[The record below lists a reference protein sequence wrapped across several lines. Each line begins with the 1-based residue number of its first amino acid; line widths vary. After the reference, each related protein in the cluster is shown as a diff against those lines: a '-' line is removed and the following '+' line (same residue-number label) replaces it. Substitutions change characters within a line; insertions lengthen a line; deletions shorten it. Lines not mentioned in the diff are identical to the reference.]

1 MTENRWT
8 EDFLNRLRKES
19 DPRADEALQHILQDQ
34 EAKAI
39 STLFSRMNSNDDA
52 PIESTFPVLA
62 KFFEETGNL
71 PVDVDI
77 DRIRRGEDVFRRH
90 IFAGAL
96 VLLARSLP
104 EGYQAPNLSVILNI
118 SGELRTHTY
127 KRLLA
132 TLQTVVNVSTTCGFQ
147 RGGKA
152 VITAQKLRLLHAGVR
167 HLTRHYRPKYEST
180 YGVPVCQ
187 EDMLGTI
194 IGFSLI
200 VIEGWRTLGAGLT
213 RNEEEDYLYLWL
225 TFARMMGVHP
235 AGEHASLAYIPKDL
249 DDAALFYKA
258 YQRRHYVQPAQNPD
272 GVALAQANLAM
283 LHGQIPKLLRFL
295 GFGILPRLLMQELMG
310 AEACSR
316 LRIMRLPGQA
326 ILKWILSRIHALVSP
341 EARALGPIEERFGL
355 IFFQD
360 MIDRAYDGT
369 VTFTIPLNM
378 RQLKTMTFEN
388 GTPPS

>member
-1 MTENRWT
+1 MTDNRWS

-19 DPRADEALQHILQDQ
+19 DPRADEALQRVLQDH
-34 EAKAI
+34 EAMAI

-52 PIESTFPVLA
+52 PIESSFPVLA
-62 KFFEETGNL
+62 RFFEETGNL
-71 PVDVDI
+71 PTDI
-77 DRIRRGEDVFRRH
+77 DIGRIQHGGDVFRRH

-96 VLLARSLP
+96 VLLSRSLP
-104 EGYQAPNLSVILNI
+104 EGYQAPNLSIILNI

-132 TLQTVVNVSTTCGFQ
+132 TLQTVVNVSSSGGFQ

-167 HLTRHYRPKYEST
+167 HLTRRYRPNYEST

-194 IGFSLI
+194 IGFSLL
-200 VIEGWRTLGAGLT
+200 VIEGWRTLGAGLS

-235 AGEHASLAYIPKDL
+235 AGEHRSLAYIPRDL
-249 DDAALFYKA
+249 DDATLFYRA
-258 YQRRHYVQPAQNPD
+258 YQRRHYVQPSQNPD
-272 GVALAQANLAM
+272 GVALAHANLAM
-283 LHGQIPKLLRFL
+283 LHKQIPRLLRFL

-310 AEACSR
+310 SDACSR
-316 LRIMRLPGQA
+316 LRIMRLPGQTV
-326 ILKWILSRIHALVSP
+326 LKWILSRIHALVSP

-355 IFFQD
+355 IFFQHI
-360 MIDRAYDGT
+360 IDRAYDGT
-369 VTFTIPLNM
+369 VTFTVPLDM
-378 RQLKTMTFEN
+378 RQLKTMTFGN
-388 GTPPS
+388 GTPP